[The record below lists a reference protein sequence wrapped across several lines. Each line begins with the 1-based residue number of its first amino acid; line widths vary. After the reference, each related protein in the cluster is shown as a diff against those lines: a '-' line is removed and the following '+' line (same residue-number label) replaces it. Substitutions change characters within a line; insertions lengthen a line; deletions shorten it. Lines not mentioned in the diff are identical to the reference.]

1 MNKILLFFLVLF
13 IILMSCRPR
22 EREMDCC
29 KGIIIGVNPCVKN
42 TNNSKNVR
50 FLQILGEEEDKI
62 GSNFSIEDI
71 TYHNVVQVYNI
82 PTGTE
87 IGDTI
92 CFTYSI
98 TIYPK
103 VSPNCMPS
111 ILTVNMASIMVNV
124 VNDCEMCQ

>member
-1 MNKILLFFLVLF
+1 MNRIILFFLELF
-13 IILMSCRPR
+13 IILASCRSAKQKI
-22 EREMDCC
+22 DCH
-29 KGIIIGVNPCVKN
+29 KGIIIGVNPCVLD
-42 TNNSKNVR
+42 TNNPKNLR

-111 ILTVNMASIMVNV
+111 ILTVNMASIMANV